1 VQTADGIEQFQ
12 EAIGA
17 AVPPAAYC
25 ADLWAQHHT
34 KCKSINK
41 PIGGKLSCHALKTG
55 LAHMQVDLASMSIPR
70 SLSLD
75 VLFM

>member
-55 LAHMQVDLASMSIPR
+55 LAHMEVDKDWLHRLAISCIYVHP
-70 SLSLD
+70 
-75 VLFM
+75 